1 MDEKNLFITKENFEN
16 ILKEVNKN
24 YIVKITCNLYVYG
37 ICATEILKNIFKK
50 ELIKYELKFEQ
61 MSFTINLKL
70 KIGNILY
77 ILDNTK
83 FCDDLCKCKK
93 TLIGC
98 YGILMMAKNMNF
110 ISSSVIWP
118 FLIVYG
124 FYIDYDFTMEFCNWC
139 KNLKNELQI
148 ITANIYNKKSI
159 GIHYVDRT
167 LLPFLNQST
176 LLFAIKHNIEIVCSK
191 KLFCKYNKSISHR
204 YIDKKIYEF
213 LAKGGISITTAN
225 ELYTNLDDN
234 EMLIIK
240 NNFGT
245 DKIYVYRYNYEYEI
259 QPIEHFF
266 LISYYLNIKMPM
278 EAFLCLNKKEL
289 YTSEKYLMMV
299 DSTFELF
306 KQLIQNVK
314 KADNII
320 MFLSKLNINYFI
332 KNSQTIDCNLIE
344 ILLKMIKIYL
354 EMKYDNNFISIII
367 LEENEI
373 MFLYSNDC
381 KFEKITNDL
390 IIKRYDKSIQIKSS
404 CLKNILK
411 QLLFLEDIFE

>member
-1 MDEKNLFITKENFEN
+1 MDEKNLFITKENFDN

-37 ICATEILKNIFKK
+37 ICTAEILKNIFKK

-61 MSFTINLKL
+61 MNFTINLKL
-70 KIGNILY
+70 KIGNALY

-83 FCDDLCKCKK
+83 FCDNLCKCKK

-98 YGILMMAKNMNF
+98 YGVLMMAKNMNF
-110 ISSSVIWP
+110 INSSTLWP
-118 FLIVYG
+118 FLIAHG
-124 FYIDYDFTMEFCNWC
+124 FYIDYDFTMKFCNWC
-139 KNLKNELQI
+139 KNLKNELQT
-148 ITANIYNKKSI
+148 ITANVYNKKSI
-159 GIHYVDRT
+159 GIHYVDRI

-191 KLFCKYNKSISHR
+191 KLFYKHNKSTNHQ

-225 ELYTNLDDN
+225 ELYGNLDDK
-234 EMLIIK
+234 EMSIIK
-240 NNFGT
+240 NNFEI
-245 DKIYVYRYNYEYEI
+245 DKIYVYRYNHEYEI

-266 LISYYLNIKMPM
+266 LISYYLNTQMPM
-278 EAFLCLNKKEL
+278 EGFLCLNKSEL
-289 YTSEKYLMMV
+289 YSSEKYLTMV
-299 DSTFELF
+299 NSTFELF
-306 KQLIQNVK
+306 KQLVQNIK
-314 KADNII
+314 KSDNIV
-320 MFLSKLNINYFI
+320 MFLSKLNMNYFV
-332 KNSQTIDCNLIE
+332 KNTQTIDYNLIE
-344 ILLKMIKIYL
+344 ILLKMTEIYL
-354 EMKYDNNFISIII
+354 EMKYDNSFIPIII

-390 IIKRYDKSIQIKSS
+390 IIKRCNKSIQIKAS

-411 QLLFLEDIFE
+411 QLLLLEDAFE